1 MKKQN
6 FRNYR
11 LFHIYSSDIFVII
24 IEEFNEKMKIYFGKE
39 CKKWRRQRK

>member
-11 LFHIYSSDIFVII
+11 LFHIYFSDIFVISI
-24 IEEFNEKMKIYFGKE
+24 DVFIEKMYIYFGNE
-39 CKKWRRQRK
+39 CMIWRRQRR

>member
-11 LFHIYSSDIFVII
+11 LFHIYFSDIF

-39 CKKWRRQRK
+39 CKKWRRQRR

>member
-11 LFHIYSSDIFVII
+11 LFHIYFSDIFVI

-39 CKKWRRQRK
+39 CKKWRRQRR

>member
-11 LFHIYSSDIFVII
+11 LFHIYFSDIFVII
-24 IEEFNEKMKIYFGKE
+24 IEEFNEKNENLFWEGM
-39 CKKWRRQRK
+39 